1 MLSNYIDAFSV
12 VEDRTVDIAALFS
25 KSKDSSLLQTRRGAC
40 FQQTQRDNDLL
51 RLSELLS

>member
-25 KSKDSSLLQTRRGAC
+25 KFKDSSLLADKTRSLFPA
-40 FQQTQRDNDLL
+40 DAA
-51 RLSELLS
+51 